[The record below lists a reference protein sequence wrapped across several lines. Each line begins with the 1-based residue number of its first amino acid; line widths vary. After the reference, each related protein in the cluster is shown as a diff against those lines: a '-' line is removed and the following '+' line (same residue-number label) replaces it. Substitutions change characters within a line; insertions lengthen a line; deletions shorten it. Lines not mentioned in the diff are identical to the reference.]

1 MKALFFNKP
10 GIENLIFGDYE
21 LPDMREDEVLVET
34 KCIGVNPID
43 YYTVTGIHGENGP
56 AMKINPYPHIAGS
69 EISGIV
75 KNKGERVNNTIKEGD
90 RVIIYNR
97 VFDGFCKY
105 CINNHQTLCENGG
118 MIGISRN
125 GGFAEYI
132 IVPQQNIIKIPD
144 ELDWE
149 LASGLPIAGLTAF
162 NAIQESGLKSKDNLV
177 IFGGS
182 GNTGLF
188 CTQFG
193 KIIDAIT
200 ISLSTKP
207 WIKEYGADY
216 VLPIDENLKE
226 KISEITDGAMAD
238 VVINSL
244 GEKTWAKGMEIAGKL
259 GKIITFG
266 VLTGGNLFTD
276 GRLLYNKQ
284 ITIKGTTGGSVESL
298 LNLIEMAKGQ
308 NISTRIWKRYSLED
322 SRIAIQKVFDKNKE
336 GRIIIE
342 NY

>member
-1 MKALFFNKP
+1 MKALFFDKP
-10 GIENLIFGDYE
+10 GIENLIFGDYK
-21 LPDMREDEVLVET
+21 LPHMREDEVLVET
-34 KCIGVNPID
+34 KCISVNPID
-43 YYTVTGIHGENGP
+43 YYTVTGIHGQNGP
-56 AMKINPYPHIAGS
+56 PMKINPYPHIAGS
-69 EISGIV
+69 EISGII
-75 KNKGERVNNTIKEGD
+75 KSKGKRANNTIREGD

-97 VFDGFCKY
+97 VFDGICKY
-105 CINNHQTLCENGG
+105 CTNNHQMLCENGG

-149 LASGLPIAGLTAF
+149 LASSLPIAGLTAF
-162 NAIQESGLKSKDNLV
+162 NAIQESTLKSKDNLV

-188 CTQFG
+188 CAQFG
-193 KIIDAIT
+193 KIIGTIT

-207 WIKEYGADY
+207 WIKEYGANY
-216 VLPIDENLKE
+216 VLPIDENLRE
-226 KISEITDGAMAD
+226 KISEITNGAMAD

-244 GEKTWAKGMEIAGKL
+244 GEKTWVKGMEIVGKL

-266 VLTGGNLFTD
+266 VLTGGNLFVD

-284 ITIKGTTGGSVESL
+284 ITIKGTTGGSVEGLRS
-298 LNLIEMAKGQ
+298 LIEMAKEQ
-308 NISTRIWKRYSLED
+308 DIRTRIWKRYSLED
-322 SRIAIQKVFDKNKE
+322 SRIAIEKVFDKNKE

-342 NY
+342 N

>member
-10 GIENLIFGDYE
+10 GIENLIFGDYQ
-21 LPDMREDEVLVET
+21 LPHMREDEVLIET
-34 KCIGVNPID
+34 KCISVNPID
-43 YYTVTGIHGENGP
+43 YYTVTGIHGQNGP
-56 AMKINPYPHIAGS
+56 PMKIDPYPHIAGS

-75 KNKGERVNNTIKEGD
+75 KSKGKRVNDTIREGD

-97 VFDGFCKY
+97 VFDGICKY
-105 CINNHQTLCENGG
+105 CINNYQMLCENGG

-149 LASGLPIAGLTAF
+149 LASSLPIAGLTAF
-162 NAIQESGLKSKDNLV
+162 NAIQESTLKSKDNLV

-188 CTQFG
+188 CAQFG
-193 KIIDAIT
+193 KIIGTIT

-207 WIKEYGADY
+207 WIKEYGANY
-216 VLPIDENLKE
+216 VLPIDENLRE
-226 KISEITDGAMAD
+226 KISEITNGAMAD

-244 GEKTWAKGMEIAGKL
+244 GEKTWAKGMEIVGKL

-266 VLTGGNLFTD
+266 VLTGGNLFVD

-284 ITIKGTTGGSVESL
+284 ITIKGTTGGSVEGLRS
-298 LNLIEMAKGQ
+298 LIEMAKEQ
-308 NISTRIWKRYSLED
+308 DIRTRIWKRYSLED
-322 SRIAIQKVFDKNKE
+322 SRIAIEKVFDKNKE

-342 NY
+342 N

>member
-10 GIENLIFGDYE
+10 GIENLIFGDYR
-21 LPDMREDEVLVET
+21 LPDIREDEVLVET
-34 KCIGVNPID
+34 KCISVNPID
-43 YYTVTGIHGENGP
+43 YYTVTGIHGVNGP
-56 AMKINPYPHIAGS
+56 AMKVNPYPHIAGS

-75 KNKGERVNNTIKEGD
+75 KSKGERVNNTIKEGD

-97 VFDGFCKY
+97 VFDGICNY
-105 CINNHQTLCENGG
+105 CINNYQMLCENGG

-149 LASGLPIAGLTAF
+149 LASGLPIAGLTAY
-162 NAIQESGLKSKDNLV
+162 NAIQESTLKSKDNLV

-188 CTQFG
+188 CTQIG

-200 ISLSTKP
+200 ISLSSKR

-216 VLPIDENLKE
+216 ILPIDENLRE
-226 KISEITDGAMAD
+226 KVSEITNGAMAD
-238 VVINSL
+238 VIINSL
-244 GEKTWAKGMEIAGKL
+244 GEKTWAKGIEIIGKL

-266 VLTGGNLFTD
+266 VLTGGNLFID

-284 ITIKGTTGGSVESL
+284 ITIKGTTGGSVEGL

-308 NISTRIWKRYSLED
+308 SIRTKIWKKYSLED
-322 SRIAIQKVFDKNKE
+322 SRIAIEKVFDKNKE

>member
-1 MKALFFNKP
+1 MKALFFNSP
-10 GIENLIFGDYE
+10 GIENLIFGDYQ
-21 LPDMREDEVLVET
+21 LPHMSEDEVLIET
-34 KCIGVNPID
+34 KCISVNPID
-43 YYTVTGIHGENGP
+43 YYTVTGIHGQNGP
-56 AMKINPYPHIAGS
+56 PMKINPYPHIAGS

-75 KNKGERVNNTIKEGD
+75 KSKGKRVNDTIREGD

-97 VFDGFCKY
+97 VFDGTCKY
-105 CINNHQTLCENGG
+105 CLNNYQMLCENGG

-125 GGFAEYI
+125 GGFSEYV

-149 LASGLPIAGLTAF
+149 LASSLPIAGLTAF
-162 NAIQESGLKSKDNLV
+162 NAIQESTLKSKDNLV

-188 CTQFG
+188 CAQFG
-193 KIIDAIT
+193 KIIGTIT

-207 WIKEYGADY
+207 WIKEYGANY
-216 VLPIDENLKE
+216 VLPIDENLRE
-226 KISEITDGAMAD
+226 KISEITNGAMAD

-244 GEKTWAKGMEIAGKL
+244 GEKTWAKGMEIVGKL

-266 VLTGGNLFTD
+266 VLTGGNLFID

-284 ITIKGTTGGSVESL
+284 ITIKGTTGGSVEGL
-298 LNLIEMAKGQ
+298 LSLIEMAKGQ
-308 NISTRIWKRYSLED
+308 DIRTRIWKRYSLED
-322 SRIAIQKVFDKNKE
+322 SRIAIEKVFDKNKE

-342 NY
+342 N

>member
-1 MKALFFNKP
+1 MKALFFNRP
-10 GIENLIFGDYE
+10 GIENLIFGDYQ
-21 LPDMREDEVLVET
+21 LPHMSEDEVLIET
-34 KCIGVNPID
+34 KCISVNPID
-43 YYTVTGIHGENGP
+43 YYTVTGIHGQNGP
-56 AMKINPYPHIAGS
+56 PMKINPYPHIAGS

-75 KNKGERVNNTIKEGD
+75 KSKGKRVNDTIREGD

-97 VFDGFCKY
+97 VFDGTCKY
-105 CINNHQTLCENGG
+105 CLNNYQMLCENGG

-125 GGFAEYI
+125 GGFSEYV

-149 LASGLPIAGLTAF
+149 LASSLPIAGLTAF
-162 NAIQESGLKSKDNLV
+162 NAIQESTLKSKDNLV

-188 CTQFG
+188 CAQFG
-193 KIIDAIT
+193 KIIGTIT

-207 WIKEYGADY
+207 WIKEYGANY
-216 VLPIDENLKE
+216 VLPIDENLRE
-226 KISEITDGAMAD
+226 KISEITNGAMAD

-244 GEKTWAKGMEIAGKL
+244 GENTWAKGMEIVGKL

-266 VLTGGNLFTD
+266 VLTGGNLFVD

-284 ITIKGTTGGSVESL
+284 ITIKGTTGGSVEGL
-298 LNLIEMAKGQ
+298 LSLIEMAKGQ
-308 NISTRIWKRYSLED
+308 DIRTRIWKRYSLED
-322 SRIAIQKVFDKNKE
+322 SRIAIEKVFDKNKE

-342 NY
+342 N

>member
-1 MKALFFNKP
+1 MKALFFDKP
-10 GIENLIFGDYE
+10 GIENLIFGDYK
-21 LPDMREDEVLVET
+21 LPHMREDEVLVET
-34 KCIGVNPID
+34 KCISVNPID
-43 YYTVTGIHGENGP
+43 YYTVTGIHGQNGP
-56 AMKINPYPHIAGS
+56 PMKIDPYPHIAGS

-75 KNKGERVNNTIKEGD
+75 KSKGKRVNDTIREGD

-97 VFDGFCKY
+97 VFDGICKY
-105 CINNHQTLCENGG
+105 CINNYQMLCENGG

-149 LASGLPIAGLTAF
+149 LASSLPIAGLTAF
-162 NAIQESGLKSKDNLV
+162 NAIQESTLKSKDNLV

-188 CTQFG
+188 CAQFG
-193 KIIDAIT
+193 KIIGTIT

-207 WIKEYGADY
+207 WIKEYGANY
-216 VLPIDENLKE
+216 VLPIDENLRE
-226 KISEITDGAMAD
+226 KISEITNGAMAD

-244 GEKTWAKGMEIAGKL
+244 GEKTWAKGMEIVGKL

-266 VLTGGNLFTD
+266 VLTGGNLFID

-284 ITIKGTTGGSVESL
+284 ITIKGITGGSVESL

-308 NISTRIWKRYSLED
+308 NIRTRIWKRYSLED
-322 SRIAIQKVFDKNKE
+322 SRIAIEKVFDKNKE

-342 NY
+342 N

>member
-10 GIENLIFGDYE
+10 GIENLIFGDYQ
-21 LPDMREDEVLVET
+21 LPHMREDEILVET
-34 KCIGVNPID
+34 KCISVNPID
-43 YYTVTGIHGENGP
+43 YYTVTGIHGQNGP
-56 AMKINPYPHIAGS
+56 PMKITPYPHIAGS

-75 KNKGERVNNTIKEGD
+75 KSKGKRVNNTIREGD

-97 VFDGFCKY
+97 VFDGICKY
-105 CINNHQTLCENGG
+105 CMNNHQMLCENGG

-132 IVPQQNIIKIPD
+132 IVPKQNIIKIPD

-149 LASGLPIAGLTAF
+149 LASSLPIAGLTAF
-162 NAIQESGLKSKDNLV
+162 NAIQESTLKSKDNLV

-188 CTQFG
+188 CAQFG
-193 KIIDAIT
+193 KIIGTIT

-207 WIKEYGADY
+207 WIKEYGANY
-216 VLPIDENLKE
+216 VLPIDENIIE
-226 KISEITDGAMAD
+226 KISEITNGAMAD

-244 GEKTWAKGMEIAGKL
+244 GEKTWAKGMEIVGKL

-266 VLTGGNLFTD
+266 VLTGGNLFVD

-284 ITIKGTTGGSVESL
+284 ITIKGTTGGSVEGL
-298 LNLIEMAKGQ
+298 LSLIEMAKGQ
-308 NISTRIWKRYSLED
+308 DIRTRIWKRYSLED
-322 SRIAIQKVFDKNKE
+322 SRIAIEKVFDKNKE

-342 NY
+342 N

>member
-10 GIENLIFGDYE
+10 GIENLIFGDYQ
-21 LPDMREDEVLVET
+21 LPHMREDEVLIET
-34 KCIGVNPID
+34 KCISVNPID
-43 YYTVTGIHGENGP
+43 YYTVTGIHGQNGP
-56 AMKINPYPHIAGS
+56 PMKIDPYPHIAGS

-75 KNKGERVNNTIKEGD
+75 KSKGKRVNDTIREGD

-97 VFDGFCKY
+97 VFDGICKY
-105 CINNHQTLCENGG
+105 CINNYQMLCENGG

-149 LASGLPIAGLTAF
+149 LASSLPIAGLTAF
-162 NAIQESGLKSKDNLV
+162 NAIQESTLKSKDNLV

-188 CTQFG
+188 CAQFG
-193 KIIDAIT
+193 KIIGTIT

-207 WIKEYGADY
+207 WIKEYGANY
-216 VLPIDENLKE
+216 VLPIDENLRE
-226 KISEITDGAMAD
+226 KISEITNGAMAD

-244 GEKTWAKGMEIAGKL
+244 GEKTWVKGMEIVGKL

-266 VLTGGNLFTD
+266 VLTGGNLFID

-284 ITIKGTTGGSVESL
+284 ITIKGTTGGSVEGL
-298 LNLIEMAKGQ
+298 LNLVEMAKGQ
-308 NISTRIWKRYSLED
+308 DIRTRIWKRYSLED
-322 SRIAIQKVFDKNKE
+322 SRMAIEKVFDKNKE

-342 NY
+342 N

>member
-1 MKALFFNKP
+1 MKALFFNSP
-10 GIENLIFGDYE
+10 GIENLIFGDYQ
-21 LPDMREDEVLVET
+21 LPHMSEDEVLIET
-34 KCIGVNPID
+34 KCISVNPID
-43 YYTVTGIHGENGP
+43 YYTVTGIHGQNGP
-56 AMKINPYPHIAGS
+56 PMKINPYPHIAGS

-75 KNKGERVNNTIKEGD
+75 KSKGKRVNDTIREGD

-97 VFDGFCKY
+97 VFDGTCKY
-105 CINNHQTLCENGG
+105 CLNNYQMLCENGG

-125 GGFAEYI
+125 GGFSEYV

-149 LASGLPIAGLTAF
+149 LASSLPIAGLTAF
-162 NAIQESGLKSKDNLV
+162 NAIQESTLKSKDNLV

-188 CTQFG
+188 CSQFG
-193 KIIDAIT
+193 KIIGTIT

-207 WIKEYGADY
+207 WIKEYGANY
-216 VLPIDENLKE
+216 VLPIDENLRE
-226 KISEITDGAMAD
+226 KISEITNGAMAD

-244 GEKTWAKGMEIAGKL
+244 GEKTWAKGMEIVGKL

-266 VLTGGNLFTD
+266 VLTGGNLFVD

-284 ITIKGTTGGSVESL
+284 ITIKGTTGGSVEGL
-298 LNLIEMAKGQ
+298 LSLIEMAKGQ
-308 NISTRIWKRYSLED
+308 DIRTRIWKRYSLED
-322 SRIAIQKVFDKNKE
+322 SRIAIEKVFDKNKE

-342 NY
+342 N

>member
-10 GIENLIFGDYE
+10 GIENLIFSDYQ
-21 LPDMREDEVLVET
+21 LPDIRDDEVLVET
-34 KCIGVNPID
+34 KCTSVNPID
-43 YYTVTGIHGENGP
+43 YYTVTGIHGVNGP

-69 EISGIV
+69 EIAGTIKS
-75 KNKGERVNNTIKEGD
+75 KGERVNNTIREGD

-97 VFDGFCKY
+97 VFDGICKY
-105 CINNHQTLCENGG
+105 CKNSHQMLCENGG

-125 GGFAEYI
+125 GGFAEYV

-149 LASGLPIAGLTAF
+149 LASGLSIAGLTAY
-162 NAIQESGLKSKDNLV
+162 NAIQESRLKSKENLV
-177 IFGGS
+177 IFGAS

-188 CTQFG
+188 CTQIG
-193 KIIDAIT
+193 KLIDAIT
-200 ISLSTKP
+200 ISLSSKS

-216 VLPIDENLKE
+216 VLPIDENLRE
-226 KISEITDGAMAD
+226 KILEITNGTMAD

-244 GEKTWAKGMEIAGKL
+244 GENTWAKGMDIVGKL
-259 GKIITFG
+259 GRIITFG
-266 VLTGGNLFTD
+266 VLTGGNLYID

-284 ITIKGTTGGSVESL
+284 ITIKGTTGGSVEGL
-298 LNLIEMAKGQ
+298 LNLIEMAKEQ
-308 NISTRIWKRYSLED
+308 NIRTKIWKRYSLED
-322 SRIAIQKVFDKNKE
+322 SKIAIEKIFDKNRE

>member
-10 GIENLIFGDYE
+10 GIENLIFGDYQ
-21 LPDMREDEVLVET
+21 LSHMREDEVLVET

-43 YYTVTGIHGENGP
+43 YYTVTGIHGQNGP

-75 KNKGERVNNTIKEGD
+75 KSKGEKVNNTIREGD

-97 VFDGFCKY
+97 VFDGICKY
-105 CINNHQTLCENGG
+105 CMNNHQMLCENGG

-125 GGFAEYI
+125 GGFAEHI
-132 IVPQQNIIKIPD
+132 MVPQHNIIKIPD

-149 LASGLPIAGLTAF
+149 LASSLPIAGLTAF
-162 NAIQESGLKSKDNLV
+162 NAIQESTLKARDNLV

-188 CTQFG
+188 CAQFG
-193 KIIDAIT
+193 KIIGTIT

-207 WIKEYGADY
+207 WIKEYGANY
-216 VLPIDENLKE
+216 VLPIDENLRE
-226 KISEITDGAMAD
+226 KISEITNGAMAD

-244 GEKTWAKGMEIAGKL
+244 GEKTWAKGMEIVGKL

-266 VLTGGNLFTD
+266 VLTGGNLFVD

-284 ITIKGTTGGSVESL
+284 ITIKGTTGGSVEGL
-298 LNLIEMAKGQ
+298 LSLIELAKGQ
-308 NISTRIWKRYSLED
+308 DIRTRVWKRYSLEE
-322 SRIAIQKVFDKNKE
+322 SRIALEKVFDKNKE

>member
-1 MKALFFNKP
+1 
-10 GIENLIFGDYE
+10 
-21 LPDMREDEVLVET
+21 MREDEVLIET
-34 KCIGVNPID
+34 KCISVNPID
-43 YYTVTGIHGENGP
+43 YYTVTGIHGQNGP
-56 AMKINPYPHIAGS
+56 PMKIDPYPHIAGS

-75 KNKGERVNNTIKEGD
+75 KSKGKRVNDTIREGD

-97 VFDGFCKY
+97 VFDGICKY
-105 CINNHQTLCENGG
+105 CINNYQMLCENGG

-149 LASGLPIAGLTAF
+149 LASSLPIAGLTAF
-162 NAIQESGLKSKDNLV
+162 NAIQESTLKSKDNLV

-188 CTQFG
+188 CAQFG
-193 KIIDAIT
+193 KIIGTIT

-207 WIKEYGADY
+207 WIKEYGANY
-216 VLPIDENLKE
+216 VLPIDENLRE
-226 KISEITDGAMAD
+226 KISEITNGAMAD

-244 GEKTWAKGMEIAGKL
+244 GEKTWAKGMEIVGKL

-266 VLTGGNLFTD
+266 VLTGGNLFVD

-284 ITIKGTTGGSVESL
+284 ITIKGTTGGSVEGLRS
-298 LNLIEMAKGQ
+298 LIEMAKEQ
-308 NISTRIWKRYSLED
+308 DIRTRIWKRYSLED
-322 SRIAIQKVFDKNKE
+322 SRIAIEKVFDKNKE

-342 NY
+342 N